1 MAEAFTRPA
10 QHRSR
15 RRTAAAALGLLALSG
30 FALSACASGGGVS
43 GGGGN
48 VNYVA
53 ADDPGM
59 STVPAGDRQSAPQIS
74 GTTLTGQKLAL
85 SQYQGHIVVL
95 NVWGSWCTPCRE
107 EGPAL
112 EGAYQQYRSKGVDF
126 LGINTR
132 DDNAAALAYVSNT
145 GITYPS
151 LQDPD
156 ETLVLQFKA
165 IFPAT
170 TVPSTVILDQQG
182 KVAVRVL
189 GQVTEPELDQELNA
203 LLAAKQS

>member
-1 MAEAFTRPA
+1 MAAAFTVHHPRV
-10 QHRSR
+10 R
-15 RRTAAAALGLLALSG
+15 RRVAAALGLLAFSVC
-30 FALSACASGGGVS
+30 ALSACTSGGGIS

-53 ADDPGM
+53 ANDPGM
-59 STVPAGDRQSAPQIS
+59 STVPIGHRQSAPQIS
-74 GTTLTGQKLAL
+74 GTTLTGQPLSL
-85 SQYQGHIVVL
+85 SQYSGHIVVL

-112 EGAYQQYRSKGVDF
+112 EETYQKYKSQGVDF

-189 GQVTEPELDQELNA
+189 GAVTGPELDQQLDA

>member
-1 MAEAFTRPA
+1 MAAAFTVYRPWA
-10 QHRSR
+10 R
-15 RRTAAAALGLLALSG
+15 RRVAAAALGLLALG
-30 FALSACASGGGVS
+30 GCTLSACSSGGGVS

-48 VNYVA
+48 TDFVA
-53 ADDPGM
+53 ANDPGL
-59 STVPAGDRQSAPQIS
+59 STVPAGHRQSAPQIS
-74 GTTLTGQKLAL
+74 GTTLDGKAFSL
-85 SQYQGHIVVL
+85 SQDAGHIVVL
-95 NVWGSWCTPCRE
+95 NVWGSWCAPCRE

-112 EGAYQQYRSKGVDF
+112 EEAYQKYQAKGVDF

-132 DDNAAALAYVSNT
+132 DDNAAAQAYVSDT

-156 ETLVLQFKA
+156 EMVVLQFKA

-189 GQVTEPELDQELNA
+189 GGVTEPELEQQLDA
-203 LLAAKQS
+203 LLSAAQS